1 MAPSLATING
11 VPLLFLSIL
20 LPLRFLQLSLRFF
33 LSHRSRS
40 DHRLVNRNG
49 TPMRSLLVLVSAA
62 ALVVSIYA
70 FSDPV
75 ASPDKGAEAVSKVE
89 EMRHEMQQMEIQALK
104 DHVFQLES
112 SLVEIT
118 KKLDVKTE
126 LLEENSKLIEAMELD
141 IQHLINEQ
149 ENIKSSLSIRY
160 HQDDNKD
167 MEQEVELLKDQSSK
181 VNSNIYH
188 LELSA
193 KDTQKNLETLNS
205 EIIKIQSIIS
215 EQWIQIRHLE
225 QAFQQTK
232 IMASRVRRKTLQSI
246 PFGKLAYLKVVRFIE
261 VIRLQ
266 LIHDITVLE
275 SFLLGPLGSY
285 LSDAS
290 DHLLSFS
297 QVAQERFLE
306 VLQLLRRIRL
316 RHVSDVTVQDS
327 FFMGCSISRPCL
339 PHVYNHF
346 RTIKSVA
353 LKFHHEVVELV
364 NRIIDLI

>member
-11 VPLLFLSIL
+11 VPLLLLSIL

-33 LSHRSRS
+33 FSHRSSS
-40 DHRLVNRNG
+40 DHRLVHRHG

-75 ASPDKGAEAVSKVE
+75 ASPDRGAEAVSKVE
-89 EMRHEMQQMEIQALK
+89 EMRHEMEREIQALK

-112 SLVEIT
+112 SLVENT

-126 LLEENSKLIEAMELD
+126 LLEEDDKLIEAMERD
-141 IQHLINEQ
+141 IQHLIDEQ
-149 ENIKSSLSIRY
+149 ENIKSSLSTRY
-160 HQDDNKD
+160 HQDGNKD
-167 MEQEVELLKDQSSK
+167 MEQEVKLLKDQSTK

-193 KDTQKNLETLNS
+193 KDTAKKLETLNS

-215 EQWIQIRHLE
+215 EQWIQIRQLE

-232 IMASRVRRKTLQSI
+232 IMASRVRRKTLHSI

-290 DHLLSFS
+290 DHLLRFS
-297 QVAQERFLE
+297 QVAQERFHE
-306 VLQLLRRIRL
+306 VLQFIRRIRL

-353 LKFHHEVVELV
+353 QKFHHEVYELV